1 LFDLVKRFIILALK
15 RSDMSKE
22 ELIKHVIQK
31 TVAYGYNMS
40 YQVFEEECDVYLEL
54 AQRRYITG
62 TFQDLITA
70 FNEQFLAHS
79 KGLRDQKKLDLL
91 FYPYV
96 YCIDKAMEVTYNLRK
111 NWNKEVS
118 FSSEDLKTATFGLN
132 LADEVIEQIANK
144 IIQFEFIFEE
154 VYYDLKDNENLI
166 TSKTRPY
173 VYEAMLWGA
182 VYFGVEY
189 CLRLEV

>member
-1 LFDLVKRFIILALK
+1 
-15 RSDMSKE
+15 MSKE

-40 YQVFEEECDVYLEL
+40 FQVFEEECDVYLEL
-54 AQRRYITG
+54 DQRRYLTG

-111 NWNKEVS
+111 NWNKEVN
-118 FSSEDLKTATFGLN
+118 FSSEDLKKATFGLN
-132 LADEVIEQIANK
+132 LPEK
-144 IIQFEFIFEE
+144 IIDQLGDNIYQFELILED
-154 VYYDLKDNENLI
+154 VYYTLKDNENLI
-166 TSKTRPY
+166 TTKTRPY
-173 VYEAMLWGA
+173 VFEAMFWGA
-182 VYFGVEY
+182 VYLGVEY

>member
-1 LFDLVKRFIILALK
+1 MR
-15 RSDMSKE
+15 KE
-22 ELIKHVIQK
+22 ELIKHVIHK

-40 YQVFEEECDVYLEL
+40 HQVFEEDCDVYLEL
-54 AQRRYITG
+54 EQRRYITG

-70 FNEQFLAHS
+70 LNEQFLAQT
-79 KGLRDQKKLDLL
+79 KGLRDRKKLDLL

-111 NWNKEVS
+111 NWNKEVH

-132 LADEVIEQIANK
+132 LADEVIVQIGEN
-144 IIQFEFIFEE
+144 IRQFEFIFEE
-154 VYYDLKDNENLI
+154 VYYALKDNENLI
-166 TSKTRPY
+166 TSRTRPY

-189 CLRLEV
+189 CLRLDVKP